1 MGEIA
6 DDCYDRALEE
16 MMDPRHDPYEDYAPW
31 YRATPRPRRP
41 QPTTT
46 PDDFEVIP

>member
-16 MMDPRHDPYEDYAPW
+16 MPDPRHDYDEDYAPW
-31 YRATPRPRRP
+31 YRASARPRR
-41 QPTTT
+41 QPVADL
-46 PDDFEVIP
+46 DDFDALE